1 MVSLR
6 VLLAAVPFAAL
17 TVAVP
22 LVNRVEPRILGSTVR
37 PRMDRRVGLSYAG
50 VFVGRG
56 PHRAALVTSAPLVA
70 LTIVGSVLIGTIAFA
85 LFGVRRVAMDPQQFI
100 VGGRSFGTL
109 FLWVLLAGEI
119 YTSFTFLGASGW
131 AYGMG
136 APAYYILAYGSC
148 AYVIGYFLLPAI
160 WRVGKEHS
168 LLTAPDFFTD
178 RYGSRA
184 LGVFVGITQFVVLVP
199 YVALQLSGLQLLLR
213 IAGYG
218 RIDADGRRLCRL
230 PRHCPVRLH
239 RRTRGTAW
247 ASVVKDILV
256 LGAVVFAG
264 VVIPIQFFGS
274 PAHAIDRVL
283 REYPGHLV
291 LTAGTGAHGTVWYVS
306 TVVLTAVGFFMA
318 PHGMSAIYSAR
329 SEATLRR
336 NAALLPFYQ
345 IVMLLVFFAGLTA
358 LLIVPGLKGAAVDQS
373 FLLVV
378 QRYYPAWVLGIVAAA
393 GSLAALIPASAQ
405 LLGAASIFSKN
416 VLGEL
421 GIATSDR
428 ARTLATRVLVVVVA
442 LLALGFWLEEQRTL
456 VELILIY
463 YNGVVQFLPG
473 VVAAFVYP
481 RASAWS
487 VAAGIVAGFGLVI
500 LFTQAGT
507 PLWGVNPGLVAL
519 AGNVAVTLAVSL
531 LFPRRSAN

>member
-1 MVSLR
+1 
-6 VLLAAVPFAAL
+6 
-17 TVAVP
+17 
-22 LVNRVEPRILGSTVR
+22 
-37 PRMDRRVGLSYAG
+37 
-50 VFVGRG
+50 
-56 PHRAALVTSAPLVA
+56 VTSSPLVA
-70 LTIVGSVLIGTIAFA
+70 LTIVGGVLIGTIAFA
-85 LFGVRRVAMDPQQFI
+85 LFGVRRIAMDPQQFI
-100 VGGRSFGTL
+100 VGGRSLGTL

-148 AYVIGYFLLPAI
+148 AYIIGYFLLPAI
-160 WRVGKEHS
+160 WRVGKERS

-218 RIDADGRRLCRL
+218 RVDATVAVCAAFLVIALFVFTAGL
-230 PRHCPVRLH
+230 
-239 RRTRGTAW
+239 RGTAW
-247 ASVVKDILV
+247 ASVVKDVLV

-283 REYPGHLV
+283 RDYPGHLV
-291 LTAGTGAHGTVWYVS
+291 LTAGIGAHGTVWYVS

-336 NAALLPFYQ
+336 NAVLLPFYQ

-358 LLIVPGLKGAAVDQS
+358 LLIIPGLKGTAVDQS
-373 FLLVV
+373 FMLVV

-421 GIATSDR
+421 GIATSDH

-473 VVAAFVYP
+473 VLAAFVYP

-487 VAAGIVAGFGLVI
+487 IAAGIIAGFGLVI
-500 LFTQAGT
+500 LFTQSGM

-531 LFPRRSAN
+531 LFPRRSVN

>member
-1 MVSLR
+1 
-6 VLLAAVPFAAL
+6 
-17 TVAVP
+17 
-22 LVNRVEPRILGSTVR
+22 
-37 PRMDRRVGLSYAG
+37 
-50 VFVGRG
+50 
-56 PHRAALVTSAPLVA
+56 VTSSPVVA
-70 LTIVGSVLIGTIAFA
+70 LTIVGGVLIGTIAFA
-85 LFGVRRVAMDPQQFI
+85 LFGVRRIAMDPQQFI

-131 AYGMG
+131 AYGFG
-136 APAYYILAYGSC
+136 APAYYILAYGCC
-148 AYVIGYFLLPAI
+148 AYVIGYFLLPPI
-160 WRVGKEHS
+160 WRVGKDRS
-168 LLTAPDFFTD
+168 LLTAADFFAD
-178 RYGSRA
+178 RFGSRA
-184 LGVFVGITQFVVLVP
+184 LGVFVGITQFAVLVP

-218 RIDADGRRLCRL
+218 HFDATVAVGAAFLL
-230 PRHCPVRLH
+230 IALFVFSAGL
-239 RRTRGTAW
+239 RGTAW

-264 VVIPIQFFGS
+264 IVIPVQFFGS

-283 REYPGHLV
+283 RLDPGHLT
-291 LTAGTGAHGTVWYVS
+291 LAAGTGTHGTVWYVS
-306 TVVLTAVGFFMA
+306 TVLLTAVGFFMA
-318 PHGMSAIYSAR
+318 PHGFSAIYSAR

-336 NAALLPFYQ
+336 NAMLLPFYQ

-358 LLIVPGLKGAAVDQS
+358 LLIVPGLKGTAVDQS

-393 GSLAALIPASAQ
+393 GCLAALIPASAQ

-428 ARTLATRVLVVVVA
+428 ARTLATRVLVVIVA
-442 LLALGFWLEEQRTL
+442 LFALGFWLDEQRTL

-463 YNGVVQFLPG
+463 YNGVTQFLPG
-473 VVAAFVYP
+473 VVAAFMFP

-487 VAAGIVAGFGLVI
+487 VAAGIVTGFALVL
-500 LFTQAGT
+500 LFTHGST
-507 PLWGVNPGLVAL
+507 PLLGVNPGLVAL
-519 AGNVAVTLAVSL
+519 AGNVAVMLAASF
-531 LFPRRSAN
+531 LFPRRLRPSN